1 MDLFSTSL
9 FFSVLFIA
17 YGTFFA
23 QMSIFFKRNGD
34 PWWFGI
40 MPIIGCVAAIGS
52 SMMLHPFLAL
62 GAWFLLFLIF
72 GVMPGWRF
80 CEIIGISFWGSI
92 ALGFLGLLA
101 LPSFSMGILWWK
113 CEDYPKALL
122 FFSFLGIVFFR
133 MNLVVWK
140 FLSYLQ
146 APMSFRL
153 GLYASYY
160 GLHLAAFFLS
170 KQPEAI
176 LLMISLGLF
185 ALAFVYISWL
195 MCFRPGQA
203 PKRPEIPAEKKVLGP
218 YLGAI
223 LSGMFFPPLALVAS
237 GLAFAGL
244 RRPEPNEVDRK
255 YLRAAMVI
263 GLGVGIGFTSIYLL
277 FSMVQKAKVTRSNEI
292 MVVVELKE
300 ASQQFVARFAK
311 HPNAPIP
318 ADFGDEDKTLVYS
331 PDLAGRGLNQVSLK
345 ETVCG
350 FERSGKLHYVLLD
363 GSTRSQPL
371 DGLDVADALHQIN
384 RKLKP

>member
-1 MDLFSTSL
+1 MDIFATSLLFSA
-9 FFSVLFIA
+9 LFIA

-23 QMSIFFKRNGD
+23 QLSIFFKRNGD

-52 SMMLHPFLAL
+52 SMVFHPFLAL
-62 GAWFLLFLIF
+62 GAWFVLFLIF

-80 CEIIGISFWGSI
+80 CEIVGISFWGSI

-101 LPSFSMGILWWK
+101 TPSFSMGILWWK

-122 FFSFLGIVFFR
+122 FFSFLGIVFIR

-140 FLSYLQ
+140 FLAYLQ
-146 APMSFRL
+146 APMSFRF

-160 GLHLAAFFLS
+160 GLHLVALFLA
-170 KQPEAI
+170 KQPGAI
-176 LLMISLGLF
+176 LGLMSLSLF

-203 PKRPEIPAEKKVLGP
+203 PPKPEIPEDKKVLGP
-218 YLGAI
+218 YFGAI
-223 LSGMFFPPLALVAS
+223 LSGIFFPPLALLAS

-244 RRPEPNEVDRK
+244 RRPETSGTERK

-263 GLGVGIGFTSIYLL
+263 GLGVGIGFTAIYLL

-292 MVVVELKE
+292 LAVVELKQ
-300 ASQQFVARFAK
+300 ASQHFIARFAK

-318 ADFGDEDKTLVYS
+318 ADFGEEDKSLVYS

-345 ETVCG
+345 EAVCG

-371 DGLDVADALHQIN
+371 EGLDVADALHQIN
-384 RKLKP
+384 RKLKF